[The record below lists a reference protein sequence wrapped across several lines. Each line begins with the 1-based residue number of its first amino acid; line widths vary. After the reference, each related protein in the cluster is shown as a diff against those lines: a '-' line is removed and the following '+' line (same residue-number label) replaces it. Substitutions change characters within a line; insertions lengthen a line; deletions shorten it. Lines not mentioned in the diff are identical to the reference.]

1 MITRTSCFA
10 ALFLLI
16 ATVRLASATPSTA
29 VGGLVATSP
38 ASAASTTA
46 AVAAHAPGQ
55 SYMFL
60 RMHGDSVV
68 VRLEFLTTHLDRVL
82 GLGWEPDSQVPR
94 ERVAAA
100 LPAIRDYA
108 DAHFSLELNGRP
120 LVPEYRAYD
129 TRMAEP
135 GEFVLLEYVLR
146 MPRPERLHVTFT
158 PFFEVDDKHRNML
171 VIEHDWRT
179 ATFNNEGN
187 VSLIFSPRS
196 PTQELDLTSAS
207 IWRGFVALVRLGV
220 WHIWIG
226 FDHILFLIALALPS
240 VLSRREGRWHPAP
253 KFRTAL
259 WKIVTIVTCF
269 TVAHTITLSL
279 AALDVVHVPSRLVEA
294 VIAASIAA
302 AALHNLWPVARIN
315 EPMIAFVF
323 GLFHGFGF
331 ASVLGDIGLG
341 RDHLVL
347 SLLGFNLGV
356 EIGQIAI
363 IMALFPA
370 LFLVRR
376 LRMYGWIVRLGSA
389 ALVALGLLMA
399 AERALDF
406 NVPIAEIARGALS
419 RITGQPPEA

>member
-1 MITRTSCFA
+1 MRTCVC
-10 ALFLLI
+10 LL
-16 ATVRLASATPSTA
+16 A
-29 VGGLVATSP
+29 GLLLTSP
-38 ASAASTTA
+38 AVAEARDARTGMPAPFALAAATANA

-55 SYMFL
+55 AYVFL
-60 RMHGDSVV
+60 RMHADSIV
-68 VRLEFLTTHLDRVL
+68 VRLELFGAHLDRAL
-82 GLGWEPDSQVPR
+82 GLGWE
-94 ERVAAA
+94 
-100 LPAIRDYA
+100 A
-108 DAHFSLELNGRP
+108 DAPLTRQLVQARLDQIRGYAESHFAFSVGEQR
-120 LVPEYRAYD
+120 LVPAYRD
-129 TRMAEP
+129 FGTRVAEP

-146 MPRPERLHVTFT
+146 TARPERLNVTFT
-158 PFFEVDDKHRNML
+158 PFFEVDDKHRNLL

-207 IWRGFVALVRLGV
+207 IWRGFAALVRLGV

-240 VLSRREGRWHPAP
+240 VLYRRDGRWHPAL
-253 KFRTAL
+253 KFRSAL

-269 TVAHTITLSL
+269 TIAHTITLSL

-294 VIAASIAA
+294 VIAGSIAA

-315 EPMIAFVF
+315 EPVIAFVF

-356 EIGQIAI
+356 ELGQIAI
-363 IMALFPA
+363 IMAIFPV
-370 LFLVRR
+370 LFLLRR
-376 LRMYGWIVRLGSA
+376 LPLYGWVLRFGSA
-389 ALVALGLLMA
+389 SLVAIGLLMT

-406 NVPIAEIARGALS
+406 NVPIAAIARGALG

>member
-1 MITRTSCFA
+1 MRTRVCLLA
-10 ALFLLI
+10 ALLLMYPAVAEAHGVRSTGAPAPLAVAAPS
-16 ATVRLASATPSTA
+16 ATV
-29 VGGLVATSP
+29 
-38 ASAASTTA
+38 

-55 SYMFL
+55 AYVFL
-60 RMHGDSVV
+60 RMHADSIV
-68 VRLEFLTTHLDRVL
+68 VRLELFAIHLDRAL
-82 GLGWEPDSQVPR
+82 GLGWEPEEQLRREQVQ
-94 ERVAAA
+94 AKIDQ
-100 LPAIRDYA
+100 IRGYA
-108 DAHFSLELNGRP
+108 ESHFAFAVGEQR
-120 LVPEYRAYD
+120 LVPAYRD
-129 TRMAEP
+129 FGTRMAEP
-135 GEFVLLEYVLR
+135 GEYVLLEYVLR
-146 MPRPERLHVTFT
+146 TARPDRLNVTFT

-171 VIEHDWRT
+171 VIEHDWRS

-196 PTQELDLTSAS
+196 PTQELDLTNAS
-207 IWRGFVALVRLGV
+207 IWRGFAALVWLGV

-226 FDHILFLIALALPS
+226 FDHILFLIALSLPS
-240 VLSRREGRWHPAP
+240 VLYRRDGRWHAAP
-253 KFRTAL
+253 RFRSAL

-269 TVAHTITLSL
+269 TIAHTITLSL

-302 AALHNLWPVARIN
+302 AALHNLWPIARIN

-356 EIGQIAI
+356 ELGQVAI
-363 IMALFPA
+363 IMAIFPV
-370 LFLVRR
+370 LFLLRHF
-376 LRMYGWIVRLGSA
+376 RMYGWIFRFGSA
-389 ALVALGLLMA
+389 SLVALGLLMA

-406 NVPIAEIARGALS
+406 NVPIAEFARGALG

>member
-1 MITRTSCFA
+1 MRTCVSQLVF
-10 ALFLLI
+10 LFLMSPAVAAAGPPQGLVPPALGT
-16 ATVRLASATPSTA
+16 ATISASA
-29 VGGLVATSP
+29 
-38 ASAASTTA
+38 
-46 AVAAHAPGQ
+46 AAHAPGQ
-55 SYMFL
+55 AYVFL
-60 RMHGDSVV
+60 RLHPDSIV
-68 VRLEFLTTHLDRVL
+68 VRLEFFGAHLDRAL
-82 GLGWEPDSQVPR
+82 ALGWEPDAPISLPR
-94 ERVAAA
+94 VREQLEQIRGYVESHFAFAIGDQPLA
-100 LPAIRDYA
+100 PA
-108 DAHFSLELNGRP
+108 
-120 LVPEYRAYD
+120 YRGVD

-146 MPRPERLHVTFT
+146 TPRPDRLTVSFT
-158 PFFEVDDKHRNML
+158 PFFEIDDKHRNLL

-187 VSLIFSPRS
+187 VSLIFEPRS

-207 IWRGFVALVRLGV
+207 IWRGFAALVRLGT

-226 FDHILFLIALALPS
+226 YDHILFLIALALPS
-240 VLSRREGRWHPAP
+240 VLYRRDGRWQPAP
-253 KFRTAL
+253 KFRSAL
-259 WKIVTIVTCF
+259 WKIVKIVTCF
-269 TVAHTITLSL
+269 TIAHTITLSL

-315 EPMIAFVF
+315 EPAIAFVF

-356 EIGQIAI
+356 EIGQVAI
-363 IMALFPA
+363 IMALFPV
-370 LFLVRR
+370 LFLIRH
-376 LRMYGWIVRLGSA
+376 LRVYGWMMRLGSA
-389 ALVALGLLMA
+389 TLVAIGLLLA

-419 RITGQPPEA
+419 RITGHPPEA